1 MAYKCQSSYT
11 HTHAHHITGPVL
23 PKQLGRVYQEIL
35 ILRLGS
41 GQFLLVM
48 LWSIC
53 RSDAGLPPNGV
64 LHCEREGMRAGRRGE
79 EYHWESTM
87 QTHARKPVH
96 GGILSTAHRLQ
107 VVRTH
112 THTQTHTHTHTHKY
126 RRAGMADM
134 VAGGLLKVTG
144 EG

>member
-11 HTHAHHITGPVL
+11 HTHAHQITGPVL
-23 PKQLGRVYQEIL
+23 PKQLGRVYQEII

-48 LWSIC
+48 LWSIR

-64 LHCEREGMRAGRRGE
+64 LHCEREGMRA
-79 EYHWESTM
+79 
-87 QTHARKPVH
+87 
-96 GGILSTAHRLQ
+96 
-107 VVRTH
+107 H
-112 THTQTHTHTHTHKY
+112 TLIHKHTHTHIHKY